1 MSRIL
6 TGTYIQPDGSPVKGR
21 VTFTPAVRVKSST
34 SFIVASPSTVRL
46 DSSGSFEIELEC
58 TDDESTLPAGWTW
71 KVVEKFEGGR
81 TFYFELPY
89 DSESFDLSDAV
100 PLYRA
105 PTVSSGSG
113 GGGGSSVD
121 SSKLS
126 ITANLSDLE
135 NAATARTNL
144 GLGNAATKNTGT
156 GSGDVAT
163 GNHTHTAEQIT
174 GLPTA
179 SVENEVYWD
188 GDSWPS
194 RPDLASGVSCNWLSL
209 GDPTATAPSDP
220 EVGDRWWRAV
230 GSTY

>member
-1 MSRIL
+1 MQR
-6 TGTYIQPDGSPVKGR
+6 TVTATYLNPDNTPEVGR
-21 VTFTPAVRVKSST
+21 VLF
-34 SFIVASPSTVRL
+34 SPSVPIRKPGTIMLPNPVSVKL
-46 DSSGSFEIELEC
+46 DSTGSLSITLAC
-58 TDDESTLPAGWTW
+58 TDDTDWEPEGWTW
-71 KVVEKFEGGR
+71 KVIEKIEGGR

-113 GGGGSSVD
+113 GGGGPSVD